1 MARDLGVELKGRIY
15 TDSSAAKGIAN
26 RRGLGKTR
34 HIHVNYLWIQER
46 IHSGDFQLFKEKTD
60 NNVGDLFTKYLDQSK
75 LNKFVKQL
83 SYQFLEGKAKLTLK
97 AAVVT

>member
-1 MARDLGVELKGRIY
+1 MAKDLGIELKGRIH

-46 IHSGDFQLFKEKTD
+46 LHAGDFQLFKVRTD
-60 NNVGDLFTKYLDQSK
+60 DNVGDLFTKYLEQSK

-83 SYQFLEGKAKLTLK
+83 GYQYLHGKAKLTLK
-97 AAVVT
+97 AAMA

>member
-1 MARDLGVELKGRIY
+1 MAKDLGITVKGRIH

-46 IHSGDFQLFKEKTD
+46 LHSGDFPLYKEKTD
-60 NNVGDLFTKYLDQSK
+60 NNVGDLFIKYLDQSK
-75 LNKFVKQL
+75 LNKFAKQL
-83 SYQFLEGKAKLTLK
+83 SYAFLEGKSSLTLK
-97 AAVVT
+97 AAH